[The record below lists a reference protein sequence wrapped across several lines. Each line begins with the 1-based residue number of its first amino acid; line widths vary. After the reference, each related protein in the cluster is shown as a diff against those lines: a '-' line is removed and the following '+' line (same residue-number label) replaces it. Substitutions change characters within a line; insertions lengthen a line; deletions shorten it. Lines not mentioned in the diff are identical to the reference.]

1 MAEIPETGARIHP
14 LDALSDEDRE
24 FVVRFVIASGS
35 LKEVAR
41 QYGVSYPTI
50 RNRLNRLIERL
61 RLLTE
66 GRPIDP
72 MAELLSDS
80 VDRGQLPPDLAQRIL
95 RLHRQRL
102 NPRKDSPDHSHTS
115 ESPS

>member
-1 MAEIPETGARIHP
+1 MAETPETGTRAHP

-24 FVVRFVIASGS
+24 FVVRFVMASGS

-50 RNRLNRLIERL
+50 RTRLNRLIERL

-72 MAELLSDS
+72 MAELLSES
-80 VDRGQLPPDLAQRIL
+80 VDRGQMPPDLAQRIL

-102 NPRKDSPDHSHTS
+102 NTQQEHPPSNFSETS
-115 ESPS
+115 R